1 MKKQILSLF
10 LLIIFGI
17 NFIFAQTN
25 SDSVVLNLS
34 TWNIDTLTPHLVLKR
49 LSIQNKSL
57 FNSNQNI
64 SILEIDTA
72 QSSLR
77 MEFIYSDTLTRTS
90 SFCKKNKAFA
100 AINGT
105 FFFMK
110 SGKSTD
116 YIRIHGRKIADN
128 VPKEGKR
135 KSYKNG
141 LLALFDK
148 SPQLSIILPDT
159 NLFFEDSLAQQSVL
173 TAGPMLLFADSIL
186 PYIQNSFSLSRHP
199 RTGVG
204 ITHDNKILWVVV
216 DGHSSHAAGMS
227 LKEFAYT
234 MKYLDVATLLNLDG
248 GGSSTLYIN
257 DGKHGMINFPSDNGK
272 FDHYG
277 ERRVASAVLLF
288 LE

>member
-1 MKKQILSLF
+1 MKKQTLSLF

-72 QSSLR
+72 RSSLR
-77 MEFIYSDTLTRTS
+77 MEFVYSDTLTRTS

-116 YIRIHGRKIADN
+116 YIRIHGRKCLIFLA
-128 VPKEGKR
+128 KR
-135 KSYKNG
+135 G
-141 LLALFDK
+141 CA
-148 SPQLSIILPDT
+148 
-159 NLFFEDSLAQQSVL
+159 
-173 TAGPMLLFADSIL
+173 
-186 PYIQNSFSLSRHP
+186 R
-199 RTGVG
+199 
-204 ITHDNKILWVVV
+204 
-216 DGHSSHAAGMS
+216 
-227 LKEFAYT
+227 
-234 MKYLDVATLLNLDG
+234 
-248 GGSSTLYIN
+248 
-257 DGKHGMINFPSDNGK
+257 
-272 FDHYG
+272 
-277 ERRVASAVLLF
+277 
-288 LE
+288 

>member
-1 MKKQILSLF
+1 MKKCTLF
-10 LLIIFGI
+10 VLIWIISGI
-17 NFIFAQTN
+17 TFSFAQTAADSAILN
-25 SDSVVLNLS
+25 SSQWVV
-34 TWNIDTLTPHLVLKR
+34 DTLSPNLALKK
-49 LSIQNKSL
+49 LSIQNKKL

-72 QSSLR
+72 QSTLR

-141 LLALFDK
+141 LLALYDK

-159 NLFFEDSLAQQSVL
+159 NLFFEDSLAQPSVL

-186 PYIQNSFSLSRHP
+186 PYIQNSFSLARHP

-216 DGHSSHAAGMS
+216 DGHSSYAAGMS